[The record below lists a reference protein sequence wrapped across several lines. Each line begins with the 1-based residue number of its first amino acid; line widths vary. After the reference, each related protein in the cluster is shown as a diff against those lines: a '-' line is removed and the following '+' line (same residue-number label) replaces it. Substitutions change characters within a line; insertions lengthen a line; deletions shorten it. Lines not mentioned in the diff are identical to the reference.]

1 MKKNEKDVKKEKTL
15 SVEEAIKMLDG
26 QFGKGTI
33 IKLDKR
39 EEVKLDVIPT
49 GALSLDLA
57 LGVMGIPKGRITE
70 IFGGE
75 SSGKST
81 LCMSIAKNAQLNGD
95 LVCYIDLENAFDTKY
110 AKQIG
115 LDISSDKL
123 LISQPNSGDEALTI
137 LEKFIETKKFGLI
150 IIDSVA
156 AMAYDEEF
164 KGEITDNHM
173 GIAARKMSQAL
184 RMLTAKINKANV
196 AVIFINQIRDKI
208 GVMGFGDP
216 TTTPGGRALKFYSSI
231 RIKISRITS
240 VKNKDDV
247 AIGNHVK
254 AKIVKNK
261 CAVPFLEGEFDI
273 IFGRGIKRI
282 SAIIEVAIDVEVI
295 TKVGNTFMFEDK
307 ELCVGRNNIA
317 KVLIDNKEM
326 LAKIERLSIDKYLNN
341 INDMTEVENVE
352 EKEEIDEA
360 EEKINF

>member
-1 MKKNEKDVKKEKTL
+1 MKKNENEEKKTKDTP
-15 SVEEAIKMLDG
+15 SVEQAIAELDKM
-26 QFGKGTI
+26 FGKGTI
-33 IKLDKR
+33 IKLDEK
-39 EEVKLDVIPT
+39 VDIKVDVIPT

-81 LCMSIAKNAQLNGD
+81 LCMSIAKNAQAQGD

-115 LDISSDKL
+115 LDVSSSKL

-150 IIDSVA
+150 VIDSVA

-196 AVIFINQIRDKI
+196 AVVFINQVRDKI
-208 GVMGFGDP
+208 GTMGFGDP

-231 RIKISRITS
+231 RIKISRVASI
-240 VKNKDDV
+240 KNSEEI

-273 IFGRGIKRI
+273 IFGRGIRRV
-282 SAIIEVAIDVEVI
+282 SAVVEVAINMDII
-295 TKVGNTFMFEDK
+295 TKDGSSYYFEDK
-307 ELCVGRNNIA
+307 KLCVGVANIA
-317 KVLIDNKEM
+317 KKLIEDKEM
-326 LAKIERLSIDKYLNN
+326 LAKIEKLSITKYLNK
-341 INDMTEVENVE
+341 INDMTEADNVNEE
-352 EKEEIDEA
+352 EKEA
-360 EEKINF
+360 ELEKVEF

>member
-1 MKKNEKDVKKEKTL
+1 
-15 SVEEAIKMLDG
+15 
-26 QFGKGTI
+26 
-33 IKLDKR
+33 
-39 EEVKLDVIPT
+39 
-49 GALSLDLA
+49 
-57 LGVMGIPKGRITE
+57 MGIPKGRIIE

-81 LCMSIAKNAQLNGD
+81 LCMSIAKNAQTQGD

-115 LDISSDKL
+115 LDVSSDKL

-164 KGEITDNHM
+164 AGEITDNHM

-196 AVIFINQIRDKI
+196 AVIFINQVRDKI
-208 GVMGFGDP
+208 GTMGFGDP

-231 RIKISRITS
+231 RIKISRIAS
-240 VKNKDDV
+240 VKNKDDI

-254 AKIVKNK
+254 AKVVKNK
-261 CAVPFLEGEFDI
+261 CAVPFLDAEFDI

-282 SAIIEVAIDVEVI
+282 SAIVEVALGVDVI
-295 TKVGNTFMFEDK
+295 TKEGSTFYFEDK
-307 ELCVGRNNIA
+307 KLCVGQGNIA
-317 KVLIDNKEM
+317 KILIEDKEM
-326 LAKIERLSIDKYLNN
+326 LSKIEKLSIEKYLNN

-352 EKEEIDEA
+352 EKEEEQ
-360 EEKINF
+360 EKIEF

>member
-1 MKKNEKDVKKEKTL
+1 
-15 SVEEAIKMLDG
+15 
-26 QFGKGTI
+26 
-33 IKLDKR
+33 
-39 EEVKLDVIPT
+39 
-49 GALSLDLA
+49 
-57 LGVMGIPKGRITE
+57 
-70 IFGGE
+70 
-75 SSGKST
+75 
-81 LCMSIAKNAQLNGD
+81 MSIAKNAQTQGD

-115 LDISSDKL
+115 LDVSSDKL

-164 KGEITDNHM
+164 AGEITDNHM

-196 AVIFINQIRDKI
+196 AVIFINQVRDKI
-208 GVMGFGDP
+208 GTMGFGDP

-231 RIKISRITS
+231 RIKISRIAS
-240 VKNKDDV
+240 VKNKDDI

-254 AKIVKNK
+254 AKVVKNK
-261 CAVPFLEGEFDI
+261 CAVPFLDAEFDI

-282 SAIIEVAIDVEVI
+282 SAIVEVALGVDVI
-295 TKVGNTFMFEDK
+295 TKEGSTFYFEDK
-307 ELCVGRNNIA
+307 KLCVGQGNIA
-317 KVLIDNKEM
+317 KILIEDKEM
-326 LAKIERLSIDKYLNN
+326 LSKIEKLSIEKYLNN

-352 EKEEIDEA
+352 EKEEEQ
-360 EEKINF
+360 EKIEF